1 MDKKKFIPLEIEI
14 TWFDTEDVITTSTIS
29 TSEPYEESS
38 NPTDNEFNEN
48 L

>member
-14 TWFDTEDVITTSTIS
+14 TWFDTEDVITTSTES
-29 TSEPYEESS
+29 TDEENS
-38 NPTDNEFNEN
+38 NPENNEFSES